1 MTAVTECAYMGA
13 ANRTRRWGRDEDGGK
28 GGEEVWEDNGHGVL
42 LRVSWYTIDIHIL
55 LCRAQAARV
64 VPNNLSRVRNR
75 ENLKGTKRESSRI
88 STVNNNHVSFPQNDS
103 TTWKKTHRDCP
114 CFWLTKKKNKES
126 HVSTRE
132 DEVFKR
138 RSALHWRHVFDNE
151 TTKK

>member
-13 ANRTRRWGRDEDGGK
+13 ANRTRRWRRDEDGGK

-55 LCRAQAARV
+55 LCRAQVARV
-64 VPNNLSRVRNR
+64 VPNNLSGVRNR

-103 TTWKKTHRDCP
+103 TTRKKNTQRLSLFLVNEKKQGEP
-114 CFWLTKKKNKES
+114 CFNA
-126 HVSTRE
+126 
-132 DEVFKR
+132 R
-138 RSALHWRHVFDNE
+138 R
-151 TTKK
+151 

>member
-13 ANRTRRWGRDEDGGK
+13 ANRTRRWRRDEDGGK

-55 LCRAQAARV
+55 LCRAQVARV
-64 VPNNLSRVRNR
+64 VPNNLSGVRNR

-114 CFWLTKKKNKES
+114 CFSLTKKSKES

-138 RSALHWRHVFDNE
+138 RNVLRWRPVSDNE

>member
-13 ANRTRRWGRDEDGGK
+13 ANRTRRWRRDEDGGK

-55 LCRAQAARV
+55 LCRAQATRV

-103 TTWKKTHRDCP
+103 TAWKKKRTETSL
-114 CFWLTKKKNKES
+114 FLANEKSKES

-138 RSALHWRHVFDNE
+138 RSVLRWRHVFDNE

>member
-88 STVNNNHVSFPQNDS
+88 STVNNNHVSFPQNDM
-103 TTWKKTHRDCP
+103 KKNTQRLSL
-114 CFWLTKKKNKES
+114 FLVNEKKKNKES

-138 RSALHWRHVFDNE
+138 RSALH
-151 TTKK
+151 